1 MSLSEILQLD
11 INNQS
16 IKKIDSF
23 LSDEVEYSDTYIR
36 AVAHKALLLHKLGNS
51 TAGIELALSYIK
63 SMRLLSAYAVIAL
76 SDTII
81 AITID
86 LDEFDEALKY
96 INLKKS
102 FLPVSKMNL
111 YLKDMITYLLK
122 KGSIQ
127 EAKDTL
133 VTYLKEQIW
142 KT

>member
-23 LSDEVEYSDTYIR
+23 LSDEVEYSDTFMR
-36 AVAHKALLLHKLGNS
+36 ALAHKALLLHKLGNS
-51 TAGIELALSYIK
+51 SEGIELILKYIK
-63 SMRLLSAYAVIAL
+63 LMKLLSAYSIISL
-76 SDTII
+76 CDSMI

-86 LDEFDEALKY
+86 LKEFDEALKY

-111 YLKDMITYLLK
+111 YLKDMITYLLN
-122 KGSIQ
+122 KGSVL
-127 EAKDTL
+127 EAKE
-133 VTYLKEQIW
+133 KEIA
-142 KT
+142 